1 MGEHDFQS
9 PIRSE
14 TADIMIIFIL
24 NFLSDFRG
32 TEHKT
37 NLQIAKV

>member
-1 MGEHDFQS
+1 MISS
-9 PIRSE
+9 PQLGWE
-14 TADIMIIFIL
+14 TADIMIILIL
-24 NFLSDFRG
+24 NLSDFRG

>member
-1 MGEHDFQS
+1 MISS
-9 PIRSE
+9 PQLGWE
-14 TADIMIIFIL
+14 TADIMIILIL